1 MKCSRVKAFSGV
13 STMRR
18 IVPAFLLLSALPI
31 IGQAQQHGGGA
42 ISGGHAVVAV
52 VPAAA
57 AHAAPAPAR
66 TSVSPRPVVR
76 TAPVST
82 RLSAAPRTAHPAGW
96 NQTHTTRRTNF
107 SSDPVFPNGGFS
119 EGGNPVPGFG
129 FDYTHFFAVH
139 PNAGR
144 HHFRRDSGI
153 VIPFF
158 DGGFYLPVPAYTDQ
172 GAAAP
177 QPEESEAAIQP
188 APAEQPSAR
197 DSARD
202 LRERMRSEP
211 LPPEQ
216 TEYVFV
222 RQDGSL
228 IFAVA
233 YSLINDR
240 LQYVTAE
247 GLRRTIP
254 LNTLDFAA
262 TQQFNEQRGVSI
274 RLPA

>member
-1 MKCSRVKAFSGV
+1 MRRTILVLLLV
-13 STMRR
+13 ST
-18 IVPAFLLLSALPI
+18 LPF

-42 ISGGHAVVAV
+42 MSAMGAHAF
-52 VPAAA
+52 AAPMSV
-57 AHAAPAPAR
+57 AHAAPVRASGSA
-66 TSVSPRPVVR
+66 RPVGR
-76 TAPVST
+76 SAPVST
-82 RLSAAPRTAHPAGW
+82 RLNAAPRAAHPSGW
-96 NQTHTTRRTNF
+96 NHTTTTRRNNF
-107 SSDPVFPNGGFS
+107 STDPVFPNGGFS
-119 EGGNPVPGFG
+119 NGDNPVPGLG
-129 FDYTHFFAVH
+129 FDYPHFFAVH

-144 HHFRRDSGI
+144 RHFHDSGF
-153 VIPFF
+153 VIPFI
-158 DGGFYLPVPAYTDQ
+158 DGGFYLPVPAYADQ
-172 GAAAP
+172 GAPPP
-177 QPEESEAAIQP
+177 QADDSEAANQP
-188 APAEQPSAR
+188 APPDQTSAR
-197 DSARD
+197 DADSSLRD
-202 LRERMRSEP
+202 RMRSEP

>member
-1 MKCSRVKAFSGV
+1 MSGAHAFV
-13 STMRR
+13 
-18 IVPAFLLLSALPI
+18 
-31 IGQAQQHGGGA
+31 
-42 ISGGHAVVAV
+42 
-52 VPAAA
+52 AAA
-57 AHAAPAPAR
+57 PRAVAHAAPVRSSIA
-66 TSVSPRPVVR
+66 PRPVTR
-76 TAPVST
+76 SAPAGT
-82 RLSAAPRTAHPAGW
+82 HLSAAPRTTHPAGW
-96 NQTHTTRRTNF
+96 NHTTTRRTNF
-107 SSDPVFPNGGFS
+107 STDPVFPNGGFS
-119 EGGNPVPGFG
+119 SDDNPVPGLG
-129 FDYTHFFAVH
+129 FDYPHFFAVH

-144 HHFRRDSGI
+144 HHFRRDSGF
-153 VIPFF
+153 VIPFI
-158 DGGFYLPVPAYTDQ
+158 DGGIYLPVPAYADQ
-172 GAAAP
+172 SAPAA
-177 QPEESEAAIQP
+177 QPEDSVAANQ
-188 APAEQPSAR
+188 PAEQPATR
-197 DSARD
+197 DSDNNWRS
-202 LRERMRSEP
+202 RMRSEP

-254 LNTLDFAA
+254 LNTVDFAA

>member
-1 MKCSRVKAFSGV
+1 
-13 STMRR
+13 MRR
-18 IVPAFLLLSALPI
+18 KFLLLLLGFTLPS
-31 IGQAQQHGGGA
+31 IGQAQQHAGGA
-42 ISGGHAVVAV
+42 MPSMSSAHAFVAAA
-52 VPAAA
+52 PMAA
-57 AHAAPAPAR
+57 AHAAPMR
-66 TSVSPRPVVR
+66 SSVSARPGVR
-76 TAPVST
+76 SAPVSA
-82 RLSAAPRTAHPAGW
+82 RLSATPRAAHPTGW
-96 NQTHTTRRTNF
+96 NHTTRRSNF
-107 SSDPVFPNGGFS
+107 STDPVFPNGGFS
-119 EGGNPVPGFG
+119 ADGNAPGLG
-129 FDYTHFFAVH
+129 FDYPHFFAVH

-144 HHFRRDSGI
+144 HFRRDSGF
-153 VIPFF
+153 VIPFI
-158 DGGFYLPVPAYTDQ
+158 DGGFYMPVPMYADQ

-177 QPEESEAAIQP
+177 QGDDSEAANQP
-188 APAEQPSAR
+188 APPEQAPVR
-197 DSARD
+197 DTDSS
-202 LRERMRSEP
+202 LRSRMRSEP

-254 LNTLDFAA
+254 LNTLDLNA

-274 RLPA
+274 RLPDAGNRST

>member
-1 MKCSRVKAFSGV
+1 
-13 STMRR
+13 MRR
-18 IVPAFLLLSALPI
+18 TLLLSLLVLTLPV
-31 IGQAQQHGGGA
+31 IGQAQQRGGGA
-42 ISGGHAVVAV
+42 MPAMSGAHAFV
-52 VPAAA
+52 AAA
-57 AHAAPAPAR
+57 PRAVAHAAPVRSAGS
-66 TSVSPRPVVR
+66 TRPVVR
-76 TAPVST
+76 SAPAST
-82 RLSAAPRTAHPAGW
+82 RVTAAPRTTHPTGW
-96 NQTHTTRRTNF
+96 NHTTTRRSNF
-107 SSDPVFPNGGFS
+107 STDPVFPNGGFS
-119 EGGNPVPGFG
+119 NGDNPVPGLG
-129 FDYTHFFAVH
+129 FDYPHFFAVH

-144 HHFRRDSGI
+144 NRFRHDSGF
-153 VIPFF
+153 VIPFI
-158 DGGFYLPVPAYTDQ
+158 DGGFYMPVPMYADQ
-172 GAAAP
+172 GAPGP
-177 QPEESEAAIQP
+177 QPDDSEAANQP
-188 APAEQPSAR
+188 PPPDQTFAR
-197 DSARD
+197 DTDRSFRD
-202 LRERMRSEP
+202 RMRSEP

>member
-1 MKCSRVKAFSGV
+1 
-13 STMRR
+13 MRR
-18 IVPAFLLLSALPI
+18 TFLAFLLVSTFPL

-42 ISGGHAVVAV
+42 MPAMSGAHAFV
-52 VPAAA
+52 AAA
-57 AHAAPAPAR
+57 PMAVAHAAPVR
-66 TSVSPRPVVR
+66 SSISSRPVVR
-76 TAPVST
+76 SAPVGA
-82 RLSAAPRTAHPAGW
+82 RLSAAPRAAHPTGW
-96 NQTHTTRRTNF
+96 NHTTTRRSNF
-107 SSDPVFPNGGFS
+107 STDPVFPNGGFS
-119 EGGNPVPGFG
+119 TDGNVPGLG
-129 FDYTHFFAVH
+129 FDYPHFFATH
-139 PNAGR
+139 PDAGR
-144 HHFRRDSGI
+144 HRFRNDSGF
-153 VIPFF
+153 VIPFI
-158 DGGFYLPVPAYTDQ
+158 DGGFYMPVPMYADQ
-172 GAAAP
+172 GAPGP
-177 QPEESEAAIQP
+177 QPDDTEAANQP
-188 APAEQPSAR
+188 PPADPTSAR
-197 DSARD
+197 DTASSFRD
-202 LRERMRSEP
+202 RMRSEP

-216 TEYVFV
+216 AEYVFV

>member
-1 MKCSRVKAFSGV
+1 
-13 STMRR
+13 MRR
-18 IVPAFLLLSALPI
+18 TILAFFLVSMLPFI
-31 IGQAQQHGGGA
+31 AQAQQHGGGA
-42 ISGGHAVVAV
+42 ISGAHPFVAAAPVAV
-52 VPAAA
+52 
-57 AHAAPAPAR
+57 AHATPAR
-66 TSVSPRPVVR
+66 SAISARPVVR
-76 TAPVST
+76 SAPGST
-82 RLSAAPRTAHPAGW
+82 RANAPRGTRPTGW
-96 NQTHTTRRTNF
+96 NQIHTTRRSNF
-107 SSDPVFPNGGFS
+107 STDPVFPNGGFS
-119 EGGNPVPGFG
+119 NGDNPVPGFG

-144 HHFRRDSGI
+144 HHFRRDSGF
-153 VIPFF
+153 VIPFI
-158 DGGFYLPVPAYTDQ
+158 DGGFYLPVPMYADQ
-172 GAAAP
+172 APAAP
-177 QPEESEAAIQP
+177 QTEDSEAGNQP
-188 APAEQPSAR
+188 APSEQNSAR
-197 DSARD
+197 DNDRYFRD
-202 LRERMRSEP
+202 RMRSEP

-216 TEYVFV
+216 PEYVFV

-274 RLPA
+274 RLPT

>member
-1 MKCSRVKAFSGV
+1 M
-13 STMRR
+13 
-18 IVPAFLLLSALPI
+18 
-31 IGQAQQHGGGA
+31 
-42 ISGGHAVVAV
+42 
-52 VPAAA
+52 
-57 AHAAPAPAR
+57 
-66 TSVSPRPVVR
+66 
-76 TAPVST
+76 
-82 RLSAAPRTAHPAGW
+82 
-96 NQTHTTRRTNF
+96 NF
-107 SSDPVFPNGGFS
+107 STDPVFPNGGFFTDD
-119 EGGNPVPGFG
+119 NPVPGLG
-129 FDYTHFFAVH
+129 FDYPHFFAVH

-144 HHFRRDSGI
+144 HFRHNSGF
-153 VIPFF
+153 VIPFI
-158 DGGFYLPVPAYTDQ
+158 DGGFFLPVPMSGDQ
-172 GAAAP
+172 NPVAPQAEDNGAANQP
-177 QPEESEAAIQP
+177 SQPEQNL
-188 APAEQPSAR
+188 AR
-197 DSARD
+197 DTDRNLRD
-202 LRERMRSEP
+202 RMQSEP
-211 LPPEQ
+211 LPPDQ

>member
-1 MKCSRVKAFSGV
+1 MPSMSSAHAF
-13 STMRR
+13 
-18 IVPAFLLLSALPI
+18 
-31 IGQAQQHGGGA
+31 
-42 ISGGHAVVAV
+42 VAAA
-52 VPAAA
+52 PMAA
-57 AHAAPAPAR
+57 AHAAPMR
-66 TSVSPRPVVR
+66 SSVSARPGVR
-76 TAPVST
+76 SAPVSA
-82 RLSAAPRTAHPAGW
+82 RLSATPRAAHPTGW
-96 NQTHTTRRTNF
+96 NHTTRRSNF
-107 SSDPVFPNGGFS
+107 STDPVFPNGGFS
-119 EGGNPVPGFG
+119 ADGNAPGLG
-129 FDYTHFFAVH
+129 FDYPHFFAVH

-144 HHFRRDSGI
+144 HFRRDSGF
-153 VIPFF
+153 VIPFI
-158 DGGFYLPVPAYTDQ
+158 DGGFYMPVPMYADQ
-172 GAAAP
+172 GAPGP
-177 QPEESEAAIQP
+177 QPDDSEAATQP
-188 APAEQPSAR
+188 PPPDPTSAR
-197 DSARD
+197 DIDRSFRD
-202 LRERMRSEP
+202 RMRSEP

-254 LNTLDFAA
+254 LNTLDVAA

>member
-1 MKCSRVKAFSGV
+1 
-13 STMRR
+13 MRR
-18 IVPAFLLLSALPI
+18 TILAFLLVSALPFVV
-31 IGQAQQHGGGA
+31 QAQQHGGGA
-42 ISGGHAVVAV
+42 ISGAHPFVAAAPVAV
-52 VPAAA
+52 
-57 AHAAPAPAR
+57 AHAAPARGSISAR
-66 TSVSPRPVVR
+66 PPVR
-76 TAPVST
+76 TAPVTT
-82 RLSAAPRTAHPAGW
+82 RVNGAPRTARPTGW
-96 NQTHTTRRTNF
+96 NQPRTARRTNF
-107 SSDPVFPNGGFS
+107 STDPVFPNGGFS
-119 EGGNPVPGFG
+119 NGDNPVPGFG
-129 FDYTHFFAVH
+129 FDFTHFFAVH

-144 HHFRRDSGI
+144 HHFRDSGF
-153 VIPFF
+153 VIPFI
-158 DGGFYLPVPAYTDQ
+158 DGGFYLPVPAYDQ
-172 GAAAP
+172 GAAPAP
-177 QPEESEAAIQP
+177 QADDSQASNQAAPVEQTSVRDTEAN
-188 APAEQPSAR
+188 SR
-197 DSARD
+197 DRW
-202 LRERMRSEP
+202 RSEP

-216 TEYVFV
+216 PEYVFV

>member
-1 MKCSRVKAFSGV
+1 MPGMSGAHAFV
-13 STMRR
+13 
-18 IVPAFLLLSALPI
+18 
-31 IGQAQQHGGGA
+31 
-42 ISGGHAVVAV
+42 
-52 VPAAA
+52 AAA
-57 AHAAPAPAR
+57 PRAVAHAAPVRSAVSARPA
-66 TSVSPRPVVR
+66 VR
-76 TAPVST
+76 SAPVST
-82 RLSAAPRTAHPAGW
+82 RQSAAPRAAHPTGW
-96 NQTHTTRRTNF
+96 NQNHATRRTNF
-107 SSDPVFPNGGFS
+107 STDPVFPNGGFS
-119 EGGNPVPGFG
+119 TDGNVPGLG
-129 FDYTHFFAVH
+129 FDYPHFFATH
-139 PNAGR
+139 PNAG
-144 HHFRRDSGI
+144 HHRFRNDSGF
-153 VIPFF
+153 VIPFI
-158 DGGFYLPVPAYTDQ
+158 DGGFYLPVPAYADQ
-172 GAAAP
+172 GAPAP
-177 QPEESEAAIQP
+177 QPDDSEAANQP
-188 APAEQPSAR
+188 PPADQPVAR
-197 DSARD
+197 ETSSSSRD
-202 LRERMRSEP
+202 RMRSEP

>member
-1 MKCSRVKAFSGV
+1 
-13 STMRR
+13 MRR
-18 IVPAFLLLSALPI
+18 TFLAFLLVSTFPL
-31 IGQAQQHGGGA
+31 IGQAQHGGGA
-42 ISGGHAVVAV
+42 MPGMSGAHAFV
-52 VPAAA
+52 AAA
-57 AHAAPAPAR
+57 PMAVAHAAPVR
-66 TSVSPRPVVR
+66 SSVSARPVVR
-76 TAPVST
+76 SAPVGT
-82 RLSAAPRTAHPAGW
+82 RLSATPRAAHPSGW
-96 NQTHTTRRTNF
+96 NHTTTRRSNF
-107 SSDPVFPNGGFS
+107 STDPVFPNGGFS
-119 EGGNPVPGFG
+119 TDGNVPGLG
-129 FDYTHFFAVH
+129 FDYPHFFATH
-139 PNAGR
+139 PNAG
-144 HHFRRDSGI
+144 HHRFRNDSGF
-153 VIPFF
+153 VIPFI
-158 DGGFYLPVPAYTDQ
+158 DGGFYMPVPAYADQ
-172 GAAAP
+172 GAPGP
-177 QPEESEAAIQP
+177 QADDSEAANQP
-188 APAEQPSAR
+188 PPPDPTSAR
-197 DSARD
+197 ASDSSFRD
-202 LRERMRSEP
+202 RMRSEP

>member
-1 MKCSRVKAFSGV
+1 MSGAHPFV
-13 STMRR
+13 AAA
-18 IVPAFLLLSALPI
+18 P
-31 IGQAQQHGGGA
+31 
-42 ISGGHAVVAV
+42 VAV
-52 VPAAA
+52 
-57 AHAAPAPAR
+57 AHAAPVRSA
-66 TSVSPRPVVR
+66 VSARPVGR

-82 RLSAAPRTAHPAGW
+82 RLNSAPRAPRQVSW
-96 NQTHTTRRTNF
+96 NQTHPDRRMNF
-107 SSDPVFPNGGFS
+107 STDPVFPNGGFFTDD
-119 EGGNPVPGFG
+119 NPVPGLG
-129 FDYTHFFAVH
+129 FDYPHFFAVH

-144 HHFRRDSGI
+144 HFRHNSGF
-153 VIPFF
+153 VIPFI
-158 DGGFYLPVPAYTDQ
+158 DGGFYLPVPMDADQ
-172 GAAAP
+172 NPVAPQVEDNGAAN
-177 QPEESEAAIQP
+177 QP
-188 APAEQPSAR
+188 APPDQNPAR
-197 DSARD
+197 DNDRNLRD
-202 LRERMRSEP
+202 RMRSEP

-247 GLRRTIP
+247 GLRRTVP

>member
-1 MKCSRVKAFSGV
+1 MPAMSGAHAFVASGP
-13 STMRR
+13 M
-18 IVPAFLLLSALPI
+18 
-31 IGQAQQHGGGA
+31 
-42 ISGGHAVVAV
+42 AV
-52 VPAAA
+52 
-57 AHAAPAPAR
+57 AHAAPVRSA
-66 TSVSPRPVVR
+66 VSARPVVR
-76 TAPVST
+76 RAPAST
-82 RLSAAPRTAHPAGW
+82 RLGAAPRTAHPTGW
-96 NQTHTTRRTNF
+96 NHPTTRHTNF
-107 SSDPVFPNGGFS
+107 STDPVFPNGGFS
-119 EGGNPVPGFG
+119 TDDNGVPGLG
-129 FDYTHFFAVH
+129 FDYPHFFAVH

-144 HHFRRDSGI
+144 HHFRHDSGF
-153 VIPFF
+153 VIPFI
-158 DGGFYLPVPAYTDQ
+158 DGGFYLPVPMEADQ
-172 GAAAP
+172 GTAAP
-177 QPEESEAAIQP
+177 QPEDSSAANQP
-188 APAEQPSAR
+188 APAEQTSAR
-197 DSARD
+197 DSDSYSRS
-202 LRERMRSEP
+202 RMRSEP

-262 TQQFNEQRGVSI
+262 TQQFNAQRGVSI

>member
-1 MKCSRVKAFSGV
+1 
-13 STMRR
+13 MRR
-18 IVPAFLLLSALPI
+18 TILVLLFSSTLPF
-31 IGQAQQHGGGA
+31 IGQAQQRGA
-42 ISGGHAVVAV
+42 GAMPAMSGARAFVAAAPRVVA
-52 VPAAA
+52 
-57 AHAAPAPAR
+57 HPAPVR
-66 TSVSPRPVVR
+66 TSIASRTVTRSTPVG
-76 TAPVST
+76 TH
-82 RLSAAPRTAHPAGW
+82 LSAAPRTAHPTGW
-96 NQTHTTRRTNF
+96 NHTTTRGTNF
-107 SSDPVFPNGGFS
+107 PTDPVFPNGGFS
-119 EGGNPVPGFG
+119 TDDNPVPGLG
-129 FDYTHFFAVH
+129 FDYPHFFAVH

-144 HHFRRDSGI
+144 HHFRHDPGF
-153 VIPFF
+153 VIPFI
-158 DGGFYLPVPAYTDQ
+158 DGGFYMPVPSYADQ
-172 GAAAP
+172 SAP
-177 QPEESEAAIQP
+177 APESEENVAANQ
-188 APAEQPSAR
+188 AAAEQPAAR
-197 DSARD
+197 DSDNNWRS
-202 LRERMRSEP
+202 RMRSEP

>member
-1 MKCSRVKAFSGV
+1 
-13 STMRR
+13 MRR
-18 IVPAFLLLSALPI
+18 TILVLLLASTLPF
-31 IGQAQQHGGGA
+31 IGQAQQHAGGA
-42 ISGGHAVVAV
+42 MPAMSGAHAF
-52 VPAAA
+52 AAA
-57 AHAAPAPAR
+57 APLRSA
-66 TSVSPRPVVR
+66 VSTRPVVR
-76 TAPVST
+76 SAPVST
-82 RLSAAPRTAHPAGW
+82 RVGSAPRTAPRTSPGTGHPIGW
-96 NQTHTTRRTNF
+96 NQKHTNRHTNF
-107 SSDPVFPNGGFS
+107 STDPVFPNPGFS
-119 EGGNPVPGFG
+119 ADNNGVPGFG

-139 PNAGR
+139 PNAR
-144 HHFRRDSGI
+144 RHFRRNSGF
-153 VIPFF
+153 VIPFI
-158 DGGFYLPVPAYTDQ
+158 DGGFYLPVPMYADQ

-177 QPEESEAAIQP
+177 QAEESGASNQP
-188 APAEQPSAR
+188 AQEEQTAAR
-197 DSARD
+197 DTESNSRS
-202 LRERMRSEP
+202 RMRSEP

-240 LQYVTAE
+240 LQYVTSE

-254 LNTLDFAA
+254 LDSLDFAA

>member
-1 MKCSRVKAFSGV
+1 
-13 STMRR
+13 MRR
-18 IVPAFLLLSALPI
+18 TILSFLLVSALPI
-31 IGQAQQHGGGA
+31 IGQAQQHGGGTM
-42 ISGGHAVVAV
+42 SGTHAFVAAAPVAV
-52 VPAAA
+52 
-57 AHAAPAPAR
+57 AHAAPVR
-66 TSVSPRPVVR
+66 SSVSARPVVR
-76 TAPVST
+76 SAPVST
-82 RLSAAPRTAHPAGW
+82 RVSSAPRATRPTGW
-96 NQTHTTRRTNF
+96 NQTHTTHHTNF
-107 SSDPVFPNGGFS
+107 STDPVFPNGGFS
-119 EGGNPVPGFG
+119 GGDNPVPGFG

-144 HHFRRDSGI
+144 HFRHNSGF
-153 VIPFF
+153 VIPFI
-158 DGGFYLPVPAYTDQ
+158 DGGFYLPVPMDAEQ
-172 GAAAP
+172 GSVAP
-177 QPEESEAAIQP
+177 APEDSEAANQP
-188 APAEQPSAR
+188 ALAQQNAAR
-197 DSARD
+197 DDDRNFRD
-202 LRERMRSEP
+202 RMRSEP

-216 TEYVFV
+216 AEYVFV

>member
-1 MKCSRVKAFSGV
+1 
-13 STMRR
+13 MRR
-18 IVPAFLLLSALPI
+18 TILAFLLVSTLPF

-42 ISGGHAVVAV
+42 MSGAHAFV
-52 VPAAA
+52 AAA
-57 AHAAPAPAR
+57 PVAMAHATPTRSA
-66 TSVSPRPVVR
+66 VSARPVVR
-76 TAPVST
+76 SAPAST
-82 RLSAAPRTAHPAGW
+82 RVNSGPRATRPTGW

-107 SSDPVFPNGGFS
+107 STDPVFPNGGFS
-119 EGGNPVPGFG
+119 NGGNPVPGFG

-144 HHFRRDSGI
+144 HFRRDSGF
-153 VIPFF
+153 VIPFI
-158 DGGFYLPVPAYTDQ
+158 DGGFYMPVPMYADQ
-172 GAAAP
+172 AP
-177 QPEESEAAIQP
+177 AGPQAEDSEAGNQSP
-188 APAEQPSAR
+188 PSEQNSAR
-197 DSARD
+197 DDDRNF
-202 LRERMRSEP
+202 RERMRSEP

-216 TEYVFV
+216 PEYVFV

>member
-1 MKCSRVKAFSGV
+1 MPAMSGARAF
-13 STMRR
+13 
-18 IVPAFLLLSALPI
+18 
-31 IGQAQQHGGGA
+31 
-42 ISGGHAVVAV
+42 VAAA
-52 VPAAA
+52 PAAV
-57 AHAAPAPAR
+57 AHAAPVRSSVPA
-66 TSVSPRPVVR
+66 RPVVR
-76 TAPVST
+76 SAPVST
-82 RLSAAPRTAHPAGW
+82 RVSAAPRAAHPTGW
-96 NQTHTTRRTNF
+96 NHTTTRRSNF
-107 SSDPVFPNGGFS
+107 STDPVFPNGGFS
-119 EGGNPVPGFG
+119 TDDNGVPGLG
-129 FDYTHFFAVH
+129 FDYPHFFAVH

-144 HHFRRDSGI
+144 HFRRNSGF
-153 VIPFF
+153 VIPFI
-158 DGGFYLPVPAYTDQ
+158 DGGFYLPVPMYADQ

-177 QPEESEAAIQP
+177 QAEDSGTANQP
-188 APAEQPSAR
+188 APGEQTAAR
-197 DSARD
+197 DSESNSRS
-202 LRERMRSEP
+202 RMRSEP

>member
-1 MKCSRVKAFSGV
+1 M
-13 STMRR
+13 
-18 IVPAFLLLSALPI
+18 P
-31 IGQAQQHGGGA
+31 A
-42 ISGGHAVVAV
+42 ISGARALVAAAPV
-52 VPAAA
+52 AA
-57 AHAAPAPAR
+57 AHPALPR
-66 TSVSPRPVVR
+66 PSVSTRPVVR

-82 RLSAAPRTAHPAGW
+82 RLSSAPRAPRQVSW
-96 NQTHTTRRTNF
+96 NQTHTTRRMNF
-107 SSDPVFPNGGFS
+107 STDPVFPNGGFS
-119 EGGNPVPGFG
+119 TDDNPVPGLG
-129 FDYTHFFAVH
+129 FDYPHFFAVH

-144 HHFRRDSGI
+144 HFRHNSGF
-153 VIPFF
+153 VIPFI
-158 DGGFYLPVPAYTDQ
+158 DGGFFLPVPMSADQ
-172 GAAAP
+172 NPVAP
-177 QPEESEAAIQP
+177 QAEDNEAAN
-188 APAEQPSAR
+188 QPSQPEQNLAR
-197 DSARD
+197 DSDRNLRD
-202 LRERMRSEP
+202 RMRSEP

-254 LNTLDFAA
+254 LNTLDFEA